1 MFLYGLRLRAC
12 LRLFFMF
19 MIFLHFQEKPEVV
32 DMMLSK
38 LAEYSKGMVPAL
50 HPAQDINDANPS
62 KHGGS
67 WEPWV

>member
-1 MFLYGLRLRAC
+1 
-12 LRLFFMF
+12 MF